1 LGRAACWLQL
11 YLEAQ
16 HLRQRQIL
24 RPRRHQQR
32 LQRRRRT
39 QTASIVLLHRNASR

>member
-1 LGRAACWLQL
+1 
-11 YLEAQ
+11 
-16 HLRQRQIL
+16 L